1 MRGRRA
7 LACGVGTGSVTIWH
21 LLTGVQGVHDG
32 NVRRAFGTSLDCLAA
47 MQGEH
52 DAASMRWRLMSIS
65 SSGELRDLW
74 HGLIQSGSLH
84 DNMRGPAQ
92 GRYVRSASTIN
103 SHCLAAMQGE
113 HQAARKEMGND
124 VSLC

>member
-7 LACGVGTGSVTIWH
+7 LACGVGTGSVTSWH
-21 LLTGVQGVHDG
+21 SLTGVQGVHDG
-32 NVRRAFGTSLDCLAA
+32 NVRRASRTSLDCLAA

-52 DAASMRWRLMSIS
+52 DAASMRWRLMSE
-65 SSGELRDLW
+65 ELRQLW
-74 HGLIQSGSLH
+74 PGLIQSGSLH

-124 VSLC
+124 MSLC